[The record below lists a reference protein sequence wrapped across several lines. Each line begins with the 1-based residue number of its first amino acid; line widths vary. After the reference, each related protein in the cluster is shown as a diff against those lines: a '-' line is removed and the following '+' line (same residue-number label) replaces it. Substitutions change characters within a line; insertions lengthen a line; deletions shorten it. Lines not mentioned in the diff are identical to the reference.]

1 MPSAFLSCCPCQKR
15 DLSGRL
21 SRIHF
26 CDLMYVNGMVFIP
39 HVIIAVFQR
48 SSIRPSAK
56 HLQRLCV
63 HTFPP
68 CARYESMPEA
78 VQGFTA
84 KNIVS
89 DLLFHAFPRS
99 VPCGLRVRRVSVV
112 SMGSRKASLSV
123 SSPCV
128 SSSALHSCGGISIVH
143 TPASVFGFPMIVSL
157 TLQFEPCIAA
167 ASLCVMKAMF
177 F

>member
-84 KNIVS
+84 KKHRLRPAFSCVPTLCAVWIACKARVGRFYGKQKGFLVS
-89 DLLFHAFPRS
+89 QLP
-99 VPCGLRVRRVSVV
+99 LREF
-112 SMGSRKASLSV
+112 KC
-123 SSPCV
+123 SP
-128 SSSALHSCGGISIVH
+128 
-143 TPASVFGFPMIVSL
+143 
-157 TLQFEPCIAA
+157 
-167 ASLCVMKAMF
+167 
-177 F
+177 